1 MYFLKIVNLII
12 INIKINYFIK
22 VVILS
27 LGIIS
32 QWLICSK
39 ICAQGNMHLGSLK
52 IHPLF
57 SVSESYDDNI
67 FDVSNNE
74 ISDLITTYSP
84 GINLSLPI
92 RVIRSELNVS
102 YLSDIRDYREN
113 PDQSTINQYFAT
125 SFKTELP
132 RGLSITLNNRFEDT
146 EQPPT
151 INYIYG
157 ELTQRI
163 RRKSNNFSTTINLPQ
178 YFTRFDADL
187 HYSNSDNTYED
198 FNIKYNEQNIG
209 TLLTYKLFTKLYTLT
224 EFNIGRTSYETDVS
238 NSVFYESFIGVQFK
252 ETAKTTGIFKIGY
265 RVRDYES
272 EDIEQFQGVVLS
284 LEYKTQLTAL
294 TNISVLLRRSQE
306 EALFTVDRNFYE
318 LNSIYLTLGRKLTS
332 KIDTN
337 ISNYYQL
344 LDFPSA
350 SEGESDIK
358 YLTIGFRLS
367 VDYKIQKWLS
377 TNLSYWYDDVTSSSE
392 NLGRKKN
399 VIAFTIGASL

>member
-1 MYFLKIVNLII
+1 
-12 INIKINYFIK
+12 
-22 VVILS
+22 
-27 LGIIS
+27 
-32 QWLICSK
+32 
-39 ICAQGNMHLGSLK
+39 MHLGSLK

-74 ISDLITTYSP
+74 ISDLITIYSP
-84 GINLSLPI
+84 GINLSLPV

-132 RGLSITLNNRFEDT
+132 HGLGITLNNRFEDT

-157 ELTQRI
+157 ELIQRI
-163 RRKSNNFSTTINLPQ
+163 RRKSNTFSTTINLPQ
-178 YFTRFDADL
+178 YFARFDADL
-187 HYSNSDNTYED
+187 HYNNSDNTYEGYL
-198 FNIKYNEQNIG
+198 NLKYNTQNIG
-209 TLLTYKLFTKLYTLT
+209 TQLTYKLFTKLYTFT
-224 EFNIGRTSYETDVS
+224 EFDIGKISYNGVLDSVS
-238 NSVFYESFIGVQFK
+238 YDTFIGVQFK
-252 ETAKTTGIFKIGY
+252 ETSKTTGIFKIGY
-265 RVRDYES
+265 HVRDYES
-272 EDIEQFQGVVLS
+272 ENIEQFQGVVLS
-284 LEYKTQLTAL
+284 LESNTQLTAL

-306 EALFTVDRNFYE
+306 EALITADRNFYE
-318 LNSIYLTLGRKLTS
+318 LNSIYLILGRKLTS
-332 KIDTN
+332 KIDAN

-344 LDFPSA
+344 LDFPAA

-392 NLGRKKN
+392 NIGRKKN

>member
-1 MYFLKIVNLII
+1 
-12 INIKINYFIK
+12 
-22 VVILS
+22 
-27 LGIIS
+27 
-32 QWLICSK
+32 
-39 ICAQGNMHLGSLK
+39 MHLGSLK
-52 IHPLF
+52 LHPLF

-84 GINLSLPI
+84 GIKLSLPV
-92 RVIRSELNVS
+92 RVLRSELNVS

-392 NLGRKKN
+392 NLVRKKN